1 MPTTITTQIVNLT
14 AQVTVAPTPSSL
26 QQSGAL
32 VSVGG
37 TTLTTGSY
45 QYCGTLA
52 TLQSYLSTSTGN
64 YAELNNMA
72 TEFFDQGTAVGV
84 YLLELGVQS
93 TVPAGITA
101 LQTWITDNPGIFYSY
116 CVPAD
121 WDTIPAAASTTV
133 NGVVD
138 AGSTLPA
145 GTYYTQVAY
154 VNAAGAIGNLSPM
167 ATTTIATGY
176 ELTVTSPPALTGAT
190 EYLVYIGTSETALY
204 LQNGT
209 GTAIGTAYSQAAA
222 LLTATSPSTNLA
234 GLANDY
240 SSASGK
246 TYFFPTSTQV
256 NLPAYASYKAAYAT
270 VPSPTVQAG
279 EFDAAAMMY
288 QWLVNNPSASTPLAP
303 MAYRYLVGVNA
314 WPASGYSSQTTAIL
328 SAYGNMV
335 GTGAEGGISNALIMK
350 GTMMDGSQAS
360 WWYGIDW
367 FQIQVKQ
374 ALAAAIINGS
384 NSNPPLVY
392 DQNGINTLL
401 KVAQNVANSAIAFN
415 CALSITITATPFYT
429 YSQQNPTNYKA
440 GIYNGFSATVVGLNG
455 FESITFALDA
465 VEFVI

>member
-37 TTLTTGSY
+37 TTLTAGTY
-45 QYCGTLA
+45 QFYGTLA
-52 TLQSYLSTSTGN
+52 SLQAALSAAGN
-64 YAELNNMA
+64 YAELDNMA
-72 TEFFDQGTAVGV
+72 ATFFAQGTSVGV
-84 YLLELGVQS
+84 YVLELGVQ
-93 TVPAGITA
+93 TTIPLGIAA
-101 LQTWITDNPGIFYSY
+101 LQTWITDNPGILYSF

-121 WDTIPAAASTTV
+121 WDTLPAAASTTV

-190 EYLVYIGTSETALY
+190 DYLVYIGTSQTALY
-204 LQNGT
+204 LQNGS
-209 GTAIGTAYSQAAA
+209 GTAIGTNYSQVAA
-222 LLTATSPSTNLA
+222 LLTATSPTETLA
-234 GLANDY
+234 DLANAS

-246 TYFFPTSTQV
+246 TYFFPTTTQT
-256 NLPAYASYKAAYAT
+256 NLTSYSGYKAAYAT
-270 VPSPTVQAG
+270 VESPTVQAG

-303 MAYRYLVGVNA
+303 MAYRYLTGVNA
-314 WPASGYSSQTTAIL
+314 WPQTGYSTQTQAIL
-328 SAYGNMV
+328 SAYGNLV
-335 GTGAEGGISNALIMK
+335 YTGAEGGISNSLIMK
-350 GTMMDGSQAS
+350 GTTMDGSQAS
-360 WWYGIDW
+360 WWYGVDW

-392 DQNGINTLL
+392 DQAGINTLL
-401 KVAQNVANSAIAFN
+401 KVAQNVANSAITFN

-455 FESITFALDA
+455 FETITFALDA
-465 VEFVI
+465 VEFVA